1 MFEQKDARPTQ
12 DDDEDGGVDI
22 VLSQEVEVVLG
33 LDLAPGAEADE
44 DAAGDGEEE
53 VDEHHEVLDHAVAAV
68 LHPGAAGRLS
78 EIDRKSGQWTD
89 RRNLYCLVSMHAT
102 KVVDTPYGLLVTIY
116 LISSL

>member
-1 MFEQKDARPTQ
+1 MLDETVEREVITSESRFQTNEIFEQMDARPTQ

-53 VDEHHEVLDHAVAAV
+53 VDEHHEVLDHAVTAV
-68 LHPGAAGRLS
+68 LHPGAGGRLS
-78 EIDRKSGQWTD
+78 EIRQEVW
-89 RRNLYCLVSMHAT
+89 
-102 KVVDTPYGLLVTIY
+102 
-116 LISSL
+116 